1 MIRGLYI
8 GRFQPYHNG
17 HQYVIDQI
25 AKETDELIIGIGSAQ
40 LSHEPADPFTAGER
54 VLMITSALRTITSP
68 LYVIPME
75 DINRNALWV
84 AHIIAMTPP
93 FHRVYSGN
101 PLVIRL
107 FSEAGYPVYT
117 PAMYER
123 ATLSGT
129 TIRRRIRLHEPWKNL
144 VPAEVYDVM
153 HEINGISRIIDLD
166 RNDEASIGNEGETSH
181 V

>member
-17 HQYVIDQI
+17 HQYIINQI
-25 AKETDELIIGIGSAQ
+25 TKETDELIIGIGSAQ
-40 LSHEPADPFTAGER
+40 LSHEPSDPFTAGER
-54 VLMITSALRTITSP
+54 VLMITSALHNISSP
-68 LYVIPME
+68 LYVIPVE

-129 TIRRRIRLHEPWKNL
+129 TIRTRVRMQRPWEDL
-144 VPAEVYDVM
+144 VPPEVYRVM
-153 HEINGISRIIDLD
+153 HEINGISRIMDLN
-166 RNDEASIGNEGETSH
+166 RNDEASISDEGETGH